1 MPPAT
6 LDLVRGTVD
15 LLILQLL
22 KPGPL
27 HGYAIATEIK
37 ERSAGEL
44 LLEEGALYPAL
55 HRLEVRDWV
64 EAEWGVTSTGRKA
77 RYYSLTRAGRLQLK
91 AETATWHR
99 YVAAVGRILAPAEAR

>member
-1 MPPAT
+1 MAPAV

-15 LLILQLL
+15 LLILQIL

-27 HGYAIATEIK
+27 HGYAIATQLK

-55 HRLEVRDWV
+55 HRLESRELV
-64 EAEWGVTSTGRKA
+64 EAEWGVTATGRRA
-77 RYYSLTRAGRLQLK
+77 RYYSLTRAGRQHLK

-99 YVAAVGRILAPAEAR
+99 YVAAVARVLTPVEAR